1 MNYIILSKYYY
12 IMGCYDIYC
21 FICGNGCKSVSTDEL
36 LETCI
41 NKNDIN
47 EISKNTKWLNNCTL
61 LLKNNKVIHNCKEI
75 SCNIG
80 FKSIKTN
87 KYYESLNVYSNNTID
102 LEQFNLSIKNYIEN
116 IGIFLHTDC
125 WKFIKKNYNIKLE
138 YKDLPI
144 HLDKK
149 NIYSYLPI
157 NYNEISKY
165 WQQNYQQMY
174 LDNNIYMIQSPL
186 KNNSKNINRI
196 KKIINQIKL
205 KQHRTGPSVS
215 ATFYNK
221 GDIKLGNNNNFWKIS
236 NGKWIEINENVIIK
250 KINIKTNNKYIK
262 YIQKIPQIG
271 EVNNETIFIKNY
283 EFNKKNKSIDIN
295 LIGTETTF
303 LKLFKYIKYNE

>member
-1 MNYIILSKYYY
+1 
-12 IMGCYDIYC
+12 MGCYDIYC
-21 FICGNGCKSVSTDEL
+21 FICGNRCKSVSTDEL
-36 LETCI
+36 LETFI
-41 NKNDIN
+41 NVDISKNEIN

-75 SCNIG
+75 ACNIG

-87 KYYESLNVYSNNTID
+87 KYYESLNVYFDNTID
-102 LEQFNLSIKNYIEN
+102 LEQYNLLTKNYIEN

-157 NYNEISKY
+157 NYNPISKY
-165 WQQNYQQMY
+165 WQQNYLQMY

-186 KNNSKNINRI
+186 KNNIKNINRI

-205 KQHRTGPSVS
+205 KQNRTGPSVS
-215 ATFYNK
+215 ATFYNNN
-221 GDIKLGNNNNFWKIS
+221 DIKLGNNNKFWKIS
-236 NGKWIEINENVIIK
+236 NNKWIEINEDVIIK

-262 YIQKIPQIG
+262 RIQKIPQIG
-271 EVNNETIFIKNY
+271 EVNNETLFIKNY
-283 EFNKKNKSIDIN
+283 EFNKKNKSIDLD
-295 LIGTETTF
+295 LIGTNSSKFFNLLTN
-303 LKLFKYIKYNE
+303 I